1 MEPQR
6 KALEKARK
14 RAAKQKKNVPRR
26 LIKLFA
32 VLTGSLL
39 LLIALLLG
47 AVALILTPS
56 RLTPLVNEYSSRY
69 LDAQVRFDTVTLS
82 VFENFPNVSVKLSGG
97 EIISHAF
104 AGLPDSLRTR
114 IPAADDTLLKFDEFS
129 VSLNL
134 PQLLASAHFDP
145 PDRPDAAES
154 LCLRLPVGQS
164 QLGNLRGGHDGRR
177 LHGAGRRPIPEHRR
191 PGHSQQRTNR
201 VRQQARQAVRYGR
214 PGAPAA

>member
-6 KALEKARK
+6 KALEKGPETGRK
-14 RAAKQKKNVPRR
+14 AKKNVPRR

-97 EIISHAF
+97 GRHAAEIRRIFGFADPAAT
-104 AGLPDSLRTR
+104 AGL
-114 IPAADDTLLKFDEFS
+114 
-129 VSLNL
+129 
-134 PQLLASAHFDP
+134 AHFDP

-154 LCLRLPVGQS
+154 LCLRFPVGQS
-164 QLGNLRGGHDGRR
+164 QLGNLRGGHNGRR

>member
-1 MEPQR
+1 MEKKPMEPQR
-6 KALEKARK
+6 KALEKGPETGRK
-14 RAAKQKKNVPRR
+14 AKKNVPRR

-114 IPAADDTLLKFDEFS
+114 IPAAADTLLKFDEFS

-134 PQLLASAHFDP
+134 PSDSAFTFCT
-145 PDRPDAAES
+145 RES
-154 LCLRLPVGQS
+154 TSFISTSNSCS
-164 QLGNLRGGHDGRR
+164 
-177 LHGAGRRPIPEHRR
+177 I
-191 PGHSQQRTNR
+191 
-201 VRQQARQAVRYGR
+201 
-214 PGAPAA
+214 